1 MTKLSTLR
9 WAAKGEAGRGG
20 GGSDCVVTPRRR
32 RETESQPPRAAVCT
46 AGRGRTVSSSR
57 DRSAGGA
64 QTHHPGPSC
73 AVVLRPPTTA
83 PRAEGATW
91 RVPKPLGALH
101 GTHEGPSAHRAGRR
115 RNGPREGEGAGRR
128 AARVRAGP
136 LGPRRSGVRARAAK
150 TGRGRWPVVR
160 REFKTK
166 GKPSCCRGGK
176 LATLQ
181 DACGKPPLEN
191 TIVWSKS

>member
-32 RETESQPPRAAVCT
+32 RETESQPPRAAGRT

-73 AVVLRPPTTA
+73 AVVLRPPTTGPESRGRHAARPQA
-83 PRAEGATW
+83 PRRTPRHTGGAVCAQGGEEAERPPG
-91 RVPKPLGALH
+91 
-101 GTHEGPSAHRAGRR
+101 GR
-115 RNGPREGEGAGRR
+115 GRR
-128 AARVRAGP
+128 AESGACPRGAPGTPEEWGARPRCEDGAGQAAVACRP
-136 LGPRRSGVRARAAK
+136 QGIQDQGQAILLPRWQTSNSPGCLR
-150 TGRGRWPVVR
+150 
-160 REFKTK
+160 
-166 GKPSCCRGGK
+166 
-176 LATLQ
+176 
-181 DACGKPPLEN
+181 
-191 TIVWSKS
+191 

>member
-20 GGSDCVVTPRRR
+20 GGSDCVVTPRHR

-73 AVVLRPPTTA
+73 AVVLRPPTMA
-83 PRAEGATW
+83 PRAEGATR

-101 GTHEGPSAHRAGRR
+101 GTREGPSAHRAGRR

-128 AARVRAGP
+128 VACVRAGP
-136 LGPRRSGVRARAAK
+136 RGPRRSGVHARAAK
-150 TGRGRWPVVR
+150 TGRGPGAGGPGQAAVACRPQGIQDQGQAVLLPRWQTSNSPGCLR
-160 REFKTK
+160 
-166 GKPSCCRGGK
+166 
-176 LATLQ
+176 
-181 DACGKPPLEN
+181 
-191 TIVWSKS
+191 